1 MLLAMMRACAGA
13 LLLATCVGSPASAQT
28 KLWTHG
34 VIEPKGDAGFSLMVS
49 RRGFAEKRGLN
60 VKIVPLAN
68 GTLAHKALLA
78 GEVDSIES
86 SPGSAILAGLRG
98 ADLKIIG
105 CDWPGVLHGLMTKA
119 SATEVSGIKGKT
131 IAISAPGSLP
141 DLVARAIFEK
151 TGVPF
156 SDVRVASL
164 GSDLDRFKA
173 LIGGVVDAAIV
184 TEELMSVAPPDIKL
198 LVAGRDALPNYVR
211 LCLTVTGKTIAS
223 RRDDTTRFLAAQIE
237 ALRYA
242 VAHRDETIALTRE
255 IIETKPDDPRAAYVF
270 DTVVKNRDVDPEIA
284 IPKDK
289 LDWMQEELVKTGNL
303 QKAGDLTKIIDP
315 TLREKALELVG
326 K

>member
-1 MLLAMMRACAGA
+1 MMLAMMRACAGA
-13 LLLATCVGSPASAQT
+13 LFVAGLAAPAAAQT
-28 KLWTHG
+28 KAWSHG

-78 GEVDSIES
+78 GEIDSIES

-119 SATEVSGIKGKT
+119 SITSVPQLKGKMV
-131 IAISAPGSLP
+131 AISAPGSLP
-141 DLVARAIFEK
+141 DLVMRAIFQK
-151 TGVPF
+151 YDL
-156 SDVRVASL
+156 SAADVRSASL

-173 LIGGVVDAAIV
+173 LISGVVDAAIV
-184 TEELMSVAPPDIKL
+184 TEELMSVAPPDVKL
-198 LVAGRDALPNYVR
+198 LVPGRAALPNYVR
-211 LCLTVTGKTIAS
+211 LCLTVTGKTIAM
-223 RRDDTTRFLAAQIE
+223 RRDDTVNFLAAQIE

-242 VAHRDETIALTRE
+242 VAHRDDTIALTRE
-255 IIETKPDDPRAAYVF
+255 IIETKPDDPRAAYVY
-270 DTVVKNRDVDPEIA
+270 DTIVKNHDVDPEIA
-284 IPKDK
+284 IPMDK
-289 LDWMQEELVKTGNL
+289 LNWMQEELVKTGNL
-303 QKAGDLTKIIDP
+303 QKVGDLAKIIDP
-315 TLREKALELVG
+315 TLRQKARELVG